1 MGRRYSESRQGQR
14 LDDDDEEEEEVGL
27 GGGGLGGGGLGGG
40 EGAAAGK
47 PIPPSHEQLQ
57 GGQCHEE
64 ERGAL
69 GRQRAHAEPL
79 HRPEEQRLAG
89 EAAISFPGRDFFF
102 WKSNA

>member
-1 MGRRYSESRQGQR
+1 MGRRYSESRQDQR
-14 LDDDDEEEEEVGL
+14 LDDDDEEEEEVGSEV
-27 GGGGLGGGGLGGG
+27 GGWGV
-40 EGAAAGK
+40 EGSGAGRAAGK